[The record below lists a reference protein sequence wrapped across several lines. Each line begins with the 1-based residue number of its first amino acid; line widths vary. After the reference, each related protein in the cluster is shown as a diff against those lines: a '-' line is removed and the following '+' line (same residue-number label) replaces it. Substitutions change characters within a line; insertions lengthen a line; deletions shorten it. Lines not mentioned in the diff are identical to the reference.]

1 MYVLNFKRENLFG
14 LNWFRGYENK
24 FNDSKYVV
32 WWNCWKEKKIL
43 FRLYYCD
50 ICFFVVYSNYFC

>member
-1 MYVLNFKRENLFG
+1 MYILNFKRENLFG

-32 WWNCWKEKKIL
+32 WWNCRKEKKNI
-43 FRLYYCD
+43 F
-50 ICFFVVYSNYFC
+50 

>member
-14 LNWFRGYENK
+14 LNWYRGYENK

-32 WWNCWKEKKIL
+32 WWNCRKEKK
-43 FRLYYCD
+43 YYLD
-50 ICFFVVYSNYFC
+50 YIIVIYVFL